1 MAGHPEVMAEFAFV
15 FTKFLHVLG
24 AVLWLGAAVYQNYLH
39 VPALKRLEGKERL
52 AAMAATFRR
61 TNLMYGAVGI
71 LTVLFGLEV
80 GRRVYGTMN
89 VVSWW
94 TEPVGASRYVFVG
107 FWLTLVALL
116 LGILH
121 MGPTKRL
128 EALVAEPYGSE
139 VDREAGDSYV
149 RLAMLGHTS
158 VLLLVIVLGAMVA
171 ANLGGV

>member
-1 MAGHPEVMAEFAFV
+1 MAEFAFV

-24 AVLWLGAAVYQNYLH
+24 AVLWLGAAVYQNYVH
-39 VPALKRLEGKERL
+39 VPALKRLEGKDRL
-52 AAMAATFRR
+52 LAMTAAFRR
-61 TNLMYGAVGI
+61 TNPMYGAVGI
-71 LTVLFGLEV
+71 LTALFGLEL

-89 VVSWW
+89 VVAWW
-94 TEPVGASRYVFVG
+94 TEPVAASRYVFVG
-107 FWLTLVALL
+107 FWLTLVVLL

-121 MGPTKRL
+121 MAPTKRL
-128 EALVAEPYGSE
+128 QALKAEPYGSDVE
-139 VDREAGDSYV
+139 RKAGDAYV